1 MDPGCSLPVTLNR
14 LDMLIDKQG
23 LERSDVLDLKQ
34 LAASTGCPKAPSATC
49 LQVVNLLPTSSTNGP
64 RV

>member
-1 MDPGCSLPVTLNR
+1 
-14 LDMLIDKQG
+14 MLIDKQG